1 MRCNRLVTG
10 YWFLDPGGE
19 KHRSIVSLASSI
31 YQVNVLMLR
40 NFFHIIG
47 SFSITFIQE
56 TGKITLLLWKAL
68 ILIFQ
73 RPLNLKNILKQME
86 EVGIK
91 SIPVVLITGAFTG
104 AVLALQSYTGFK
116 RFNAETFVGTVV
128 ALSITRELG
137 PVLTGLMVSG
147 RVGSSMAAE
156 LGTMQVTE
164 QIDALYTLAV
174 NPIKYLIVP
183 RLLAALIMMPVL
195 VIFAD
200 LIGILGGY
208 FVSVKVLHSN
218 PYIYLERTWDYLELN
233 DIYSGLFKAGV
244 FGIIIATIS
253 CYQGFFTEGGAEGV
267 GRATTKAVVLSCL
280 LILIFNYII
289 TALLF

>member
-1 MRCNRLVTG
+1 
-10 YWFLDPGGE
+10 
-19 KHRSIVSLASSI
+19 
-31 YQVNVLMLR
+31 MLR
-40 NFFHIIG
+40 NFFHVIG
-47 SFSITFIQE
+47 SLSITFIHE

-218 PYIYLERTWDYLELN
+218 PYIYMERTWDYLELN

>member
-1 MRCNRLVTG
+1 MFT
-10 YWFLDPGGE
+10 
-19 KHRSIVSLASSI
+19 H
-31 YQVNVLMLR
+31 
-40 NFFHIIG
+40 FFHTIG
-47 SFSITFIQE
+47 SLSMSFINE
-56 TGKITLLLWKAL
+56 SGKITILLWKTFL
-68 ILIFQ
+68 LIFQ
-73 RPLNLKNILKQME
+73 KPLNLKNILKQME

-128 ALSITRELG
+128 ALSMTRELG

-174 NPIKYLIVP
+174 NPVKYLIVP

-208 FVSVKVLHSN
+208 FVSVKVLNSN

-233 DIYSGLFKAGV
+233 DIYSGLFKACV

-253 CYQGFFTEGGAEGV
+253 CYQGFFTQGGAEGV

-280 LILIFNYII
+280 LILIFNYLI